1 MNFSGYRWALGALGV
16 LTLLSLAAAGGVAWQ
31 RWEWEQG
38 YRQVSLSLS
47 GEAWL
52 SLVEAGIGAD
62 RLRAFQTVAFDA
74 ALLGPFAPL
83 GMAPLS
89 AWGQSRATVGDEQLS
104 ALRRQGLGL
113 VVVLSPLPILD
124 APRVVTLQQALQA
137 LSPVGLILT
146 DTQTLRWPMDSV
158 RRVLELVE
166 PLGLWVG
173 TPEFSEPQGL
183 LALYRQGHPAWVR
196 AHLIPLQER
205 FALSSQEAL
214 ARYERGVR
222 ERSIRLLVLNARD
235 SADVFLRETDQ
246 LAERLRQTGFTIGP
260 VQEAPVWT
268 LPMEWPWAA
277 SLFVLAGTLWLFRRL
292 WRARPGVLLMMTL
305 TTGALIAWQ
314 WARADEGMQFLA
326 LCVAILWPLCLYRL
340 LWLLPRR
347 DGLSFALQA
356 FVWGSGASILAGIVQ
371 AAFLSD
377 PAYFLKLDEFHGVK
391 LALIEPLLLIAYWE
405 LKRRGPGVWKNLWRR
420 PVTWGEAVLGAGVL
434 GAFAVLVLRS
444 GNESFLPTLP
454 FEQELRGQLETWL
467 YARPRFK
474 EFLIGHPALIVWLAW
489 GLWRLRGWG
498 PAWVVAG
505 FLGQVTLLNSF
516 AHLHTPLE
524 LTLLRSFNGMLL
536 GGIAGAL
543 LWWALRWVVRRWP
556 NLAWS

>member
-1 MNFSGYRWALGALGV
+1 MAPGYRWVLSVLGALTV
-16 LTLLSLAAAGGVAWQ
+16 LSLAAAGGVAWQ

-38 YRQVSLSLS
+38 YRQVSFSVS

-52 SLVEAGIGAD
+52 SLVQGGVEAD
-62 RLRAFQTVAFDA
+62 RLGAFQTVTFDA
-74 ALLGPFAPL
+74 ALLEPFLPL
-83 GMAPLS
+83 GLAPLS
-89 AWGQSRATVGDEQLS
+89 AWGQSRAMVGDEQLG

-113 VVVLSPLPILD
+113 VVALSPLPILD
-124 APRVVTLQQALQA
+124 DPRLATLKQALQA

-146 DTQTLRWPMDSV
+146 DTLSLRWPVDNV

-173 TPEFSEPQGL
+173 TLEFSEPQGL
-183 LALYRQGHPAWVR
+183 LALYRQGHAGWVR

-205 FALSSQEAL
+205 FALSSPEAL

-222 ERSIRLLVLNARD
+222 ERSIRLLVLNARGT
-235 SADVFLRETDQ
+235 AEAFLRETDQ

-260 VQEAPVWT
+260 VQEAPIWT

-292 WRARPGVLLMMTL
+292 WRERLWALLLLTL
-305 TTGALIAWQ
+305 TVGALIAWQ
-314 WARADEGMQFLA
+314 WTRTDEGMQFLA
-326 LCVAILWPLCLYRL
+326 LCVAILWPLWLYRL
-340 LWLLPRR
+340 LCLLPRR

-356 FVWGSGASILAGIVQ
+356 FVWGSAASVLAGVVQ

-405 LKRRGPGVWKNLWRR
+405 LKRRGPGVWKNLWQR
-420 PVTWGEAVLGAGVL
+420 PVTWGEVVLGAGVL

-474 EFLIGHPALIVWLAW
+474 EFLLGHPALIVWLAF

-498 PAWVVAG
+498 PAWAVAG
-505 FLGQVTLLNSF
+505 FLGQVTILNSF
-516 AHLHTPLE
+516 AHLHTPLD
-524 LTLLRSFNGMLL
+524 LTLLRSVNGMLL
-536 GGIAGAL
+536 GVVAGAL
-543 LWWALRWVVRRWP
+543 LWWALGWVIKRWP
-556 NLAWS
+556 NSAWS

>member
-1 MNFSGYRWALGALGV
+1 MAPGHRWALGVLGA
-16 LTLLSLAAAGGVAWQ
+16 LTLLSVAAAGGVAWQ

-52 SLVEAGIGAD
+52 SLMEAGVETGQ
-62 RLRAFQTVAFDA
+62 LGAFQTVAFDA
-74 ALLGPFAPL
+74 ALLEPLLPL
-83 GMAPLS
+83 GLVPLS
-89 AWGQSRATVGDEQLS
+89 AWGQSRATVGDEQLG

-113 VVVLSPLPILD
+113 VVALSPLPILD
-124 APRVVTLQQALQA
+124 APRLATLKQALQA
-137 LSPVGLILT
+137 LAPVGLILT
-146 DTQTLRWPMDSV
+146 DTVSLHWPLDNV
-158 RRVLELVE
+158 RRVLELAE

-173 TPEFSEPQGL
+173 SLEFSEPQGL
-183 LALYRQGHPAWVR
+183 LSLYRQGHSDWVR

-222 ERSIRLLVLNARD
+222 ERSIRLLVLSARD
-235 SADVFLRETDQ
+235 SADAFLREADQ
-246 LAERLRQTGFTIGP
+246 LATRLRQTGFSIGP
-260 VQEAPVWT
+260 VLNAP
-268 LPMEWPWAA
+268 PWALPA
-277 SLFVLAGTLWLFRRL
+277 AWVWAVSLFVWTCTLWLFRRL
-292 WRARPGVLLMMTL
+292 WRARWWVLLSL
-305 TTGALIAWQ
+305 ALAMGILIGWQ
-314 WARADEGMQFLA
+314 WGRADEGMQFLS
-326 LCVAILWPLCLYRL
+326 LCVAILSPLCLYRL

-347 DGLSFALQA
+347 DGLSFALRA
-356 FVWGSGASILAGIVQ
+356 FVWGSAASALAGIVQ

-405 LKRRGPGVWKNLWRR
+405 FKRRGPGVWKNLWQR
-420 PVTWGEAVLGAGVL
+420 PVIWGEAVLGAGML
-434 GAFAVLVLRS
+434 GALALLVLRS

-454 FEQELRGQLETWL
+454 FEQELRGQLETLL

-489 GLWRLRGWG
+489 GLRRWRGWG
-498 PAWVVAG
+498 PAWAVAG
-505 FLGQVTLLNSF
+505 FLGQTTILNSF

-524 LTLLRSFNGMLL
+524 LTLLRSVNGVVL
-536 GGIAGAL
+536 GVVAGAL
-543 LWWALRWVVRRWP
+543 LWWALGWVTKRWP